1 MTTSV
6 ESAVYSV
13 RPYGSRLPRRRSGA
27 VRFSR
32 APLGRRGISEDEVS
46 QFCVRVAEEVSR
58 LEAENATLRTENDRL
73 KTALRQWQS
82 EQASKRADNWQSRR
96 PDGPSAYG
104 QAQTSRRAAPT
115 TAAAAQVQREA
126 EAILRRAAATRTPMV
141 TAGPT
146 TRCCRRRS
154 GGPIRRRS
162 GWPGPTGPRRCPVRG
177 RVRSWSGAWPG
188 RRRSWTRR
196 RWRPGCAPPGRR
208 WRTRS
213 SAWPSS
219 GGTPPAR
226 RQPGGSPGGVVTRP
240 GSARGAGPAAWW
252 PCPGVPEVGRHL
264 LAPRTRVVRGRS
276 PGRASSPGRPCRPAA
291 AAPWSAPG

>member
-13 RPYGSRLPRRRSGA
+13 RPYGSRLSPEKIRSR
-27 VRFSR
+27 RFSR

-82 EQASKRADNWQSRR
+82 EQASKRADKNWQSRR

-126 EAILRRAAATRTPMV
+126 EAILRRAGGDEDAD
-141 TAGPT
+141 GD
-146 TRCCRRRS
+146 RR
-154 GGPIRRRS
+154 PYDAVLQEAQRRAEQEAERVA
-162 GWPGPTGPRRCPVRG
+162 RAYRG
-177 RVRSWSGAWPG
+177 RAGAQYAAEFEELE
-188 RRRSWTRR
+188 RRLAWATTFLDTLETVEARLRAARETLAYEVEHLAKLRR
-196 RWRPGCAPPGRR
+196 
-208 WRTRS
+208 
-213 SAWPSS
+213 
-219 GGTPPAR
+219 
-226 RQPGGSPGGVVTRP
+226 
-240 GSARGAGPAAWW
+240 
-252 PCPGVPEVGRHL
+252 
-264 LAPRTRVVRGRS
+264 
-276 PGRASSPGRPCRPAA
+276 
-291 AAPWSAPG
+291 